1 VAWLRDIDRDTV
13 VVSHGGVSR
22 TLRGHIL
29 KLNPGDVPFLKVP
42 QDKVLRLRTE
52 GIAWL

>member
-1 VAWLRDIDRDTV
+1 V

-29 KLNPGDVPFLKVP
+29 KLDPREVPFLKVP
-42 QDKVLRLRTE
+42 QEKVLLLE
-52 GIAWL
+52 SGGIAWL